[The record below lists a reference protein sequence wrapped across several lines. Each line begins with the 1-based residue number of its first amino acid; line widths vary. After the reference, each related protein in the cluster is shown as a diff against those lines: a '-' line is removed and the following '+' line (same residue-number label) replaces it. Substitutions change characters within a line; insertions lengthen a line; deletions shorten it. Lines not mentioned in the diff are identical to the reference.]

1 MQENNNRN
9 TIIFVVSAVLIL
21 IVYQIFVLEPASKRR
36 NAEIA
41 RQKAASIEA
50 QATPKA
56 GMAPAGTLP
65 SAAPSAATVVTRAQ
79 AAAASPRLPVSTP
92 ALAGSISLRGARID
106 DLFLKNYRVTVDKK
120 SPPVELLRPEG
131 ARNAFFAEFGWTGS
145 NLPGIPNAD
154 TVWQVVEGST
164 LAPGAPVTLRSSN
177 GQGLTFTRKIEVD
190 DRFMFT
196 VTDTVAN
203 TGAGPVT
210 LAPYASVQRQGIPA
224 DRRNHIVHEG
234 AIGWLGDELRQ
245 VKYDKWA
252 KEGGGPSITSTG
264 GWTGITDKYWLAALL
279 PSQTEQIQS
288 QYRVTRSGV
297 TDIYEANYVGQA
309 RVIPVGRQITETTR
323 LFAGAKTVPLLKDYE
338 AKLGVP
344 RLDMAVDWGN
354 FWFITRPMF
363 AFLDFIYRHVGN
375 FGIAILLLTV
385 AVKLIFF
392 PLANKSYE
400 SLTKMKKVQPQVE
413 ELRARL
419 KDDPAKQQQELM
431 ALYQKEKINPLTG
444 CLPMLVQIPVFYGLY
459 KVLTVT
465 IEMRHAPF
473 FGWIQDLSARDPLS
487 IWNLF
492 GLLPYDPASL
502 PLVGNILSSDLL
514 HLGPMALLYGVTMFL
529 STAMNP
535 PQADP
540 VQQKIFQLMPI
551 MFTFIMAP
559 FAVGLLIY
567 WCWSNIL
574 TILQQYLIMR
584 RFKVDN
590 PIDQIIGKL
599 TGKSKAVG

>member
-21 IVYQIFVLEPASKRR
+21 IAYQFLVVDPATKRR
-36 NAEIA
+36 NADMV
-41 RQKAASIEA
+41 RQKAATVET
-50 QATPKA
+50 QKP
-56 GMAPAGTLP
+56 GVLP
-65 SAAPSAATVVTRAQ
+65 SATPGTVVVSREQ
-79 AAAASPRLPVSTP
+79 AAAASARMPITTP
-92 ALAGSISLRGARID
+92 ALSGSVSLRGARID
-106 DLFLKNYRVTVDKK
+106 DLFLKNYRQTVDKT

-131 ARNAFFAEFGWTGS
+131 SRYAYFAEFGWTGA
-145 NLPGIPNAD
+145 NLPGLPTAD
-154 TVWQVVEGST
+154 TVWQLVEGST
-164 LAPGAPVTLRSSN
+164 LAPGQPLTLRTST

-203 TGAGPVT
+203 TGTGSVT
-210 LAPYASVQRQGIPA
+210 LAPYGSVQRQGIPA
-224 DRRNHIVHEG
+224 GLGKIQIVHEG

-245 VKYDKWA
+245 VKYAKWL
-252 KEGGGPSITSTG
+252 KDGGGSPITSTG
-264 GWTGITDKYWLAALL
+264 GWTGITDKYWLAAMI
-279 PSQTEQIQS
+279 PDQKERIQS
-288 QYRVTRSGV
+288 QYRVTKAGT
-297 TDIYEANYVGQA
+297 TDIYEANYIGQP
-309 RVIPVGRQITETTR
+309 RVIPAGRQITETTR
-323 LFAGAKTVPLLKDYE
+323 LFAGAKTVPVLKDYE
-338 AKLGVP
+338 TKLGVP
-344 RLDMAVDWGN
+344 HFDMAVDWGN

-363 AFLDFIYRHVGN
+363 AFLDFIFRHVGN

-413 ELRARL
+413 ELRKRL

-473 FGWIQDLSARDPLS
+473 FGWIQDLSARDPLT

-492 GLLPYDPASL
+492 GLLPYNPATIPVIGGFL
-502 PLVGNILSSDLL
+502 NSDLL
-514 HLGPMALLYGVTMFL
+514 HLGPLALLYGVTMYL

-540 VQQKIFQLMPI
+540 VQQKIFQFMPI

-567 WCWSNIL
+567 WAWSNVL
-574 TILQQYLIMR
+574 TILQQYVIMR

-590 PIDQIIGKL
+590 PIDQIIAKL
-599 TGKSKAVG
+599 TGKKSKAVG